1 MFTTLIESRRTQ
13 ERRIGG
19 TTVSVLVH
27 AAVITFGVYVTAQ
40 AREAPVAETAE
51 TPIIFALP
59 ADAPPN
65 TAPRPPNRDAGG
77 LPPRKGLQTLVPPI
91 EIPDHLPAIDLTR
104 EITNADDVRGRVA
117 FHDAAYGADDGAR
130 PSGDHTYFEF
140 QVEKPALARDGNPA
154 PRYPSMLESSRVA
167 GEVVAQFVVDTT
179 GKADMATFRILQS
192 NNELFSAALESV
204 IPRWRFLPA
213 EAGGRKVKQIVQV
226 PVRFVAPPSE

>member
-40 AREAPVAETAE
+40 AREAPVAETPE
-51 TPIIFALP
+51 TPILLAPP
-59 ADAPPN
+59 ADPPPK
-65 TAPRPPNRDAGG
+65 TAPRRSNDGARG
-77 LPPRKGLQTLVPPI
+77 LRPRQGLQTLVPPI

-104 EITNADDVRGRVA
+104 EITNADDLRGSAA
-117 FHDAAYGADDGAR
+117 FHDAVYGADDGVR
-130 PSGDHTYFEF
+130 SDGDHAYFDF
-140 QVEKPALARDGNPA
+140 QVEKPALARQGNPS

-179 GKADMATFRILQS
+179 GKADMATLRILQS
-192 NNELFSAALESV
+192 SNELFSAALESV

-213 EAGGRKVKQIVQV
+213 EAGGRKVKQVVQV
-226 PVRFVAPPSE
+226 PVRFVAP